1 MRGRLAI
8 AGALI
13 ALVAAITWFVRR
25 DTGAGAPATA
35 DTTAEAPAAATRA
48 MRPAPSRRGP
58 PARLAM
64 PPPAV
69 APVVV
74 PEACAHGAAAT
85 EEWWECLP
93 RDPAWDAERA
103 RYLLDRISTH
113 VGLALDSSRLECR
126 ARCCRLHL
134 TQEENRIHGAD
145 LSSSVGVRV
154 GPTDGYLR
162 TPVDPAVPDGDLLV
176 TTCWQ
181 PGPLEDYPD
190 RAVEREI
197 LLAEAASELAACG
210 TLADAPAE
218 ATLVVEVAD
227 DGGIDTISH
236 GTSMPR
242 PVMHCIS
249 AALRKVGVFEPAP
262 TAMARM
268 IPMSVRLRR

>member
-13 ALVAAITWFVRR
+13 ALVAAIAWFVRR
-25 DTGAGAPATA
+25 DTGAGTPAAA
-35 DTTAEAPAAATRA
+35 DTTAEPAPAAKRAT
-48 MRPAPSRRGP
+48 RPAPARRGP
-58 PARLAM
+58 SARLAM

-74 PEACAHGAAAT
+74 PEACAHGAAGT
-85 EEWWECLP
+85 EDWWECLP

-113 VGLALDSSRLECR
+113 VGLVLDSSRLECR

-134 TQEENRIHGAD
+134 TQEENRAHGAD

-210 TLADAPAE
+210 TLTDAPAE
-218 ATLVVEVAD
+218 ATLVVELAD

-236 GTSMPR
+236 GTSMPG